1 MFIRGYKVILG
12 HICLVV
18 LAVFNYEWLED
29 NGRTTDSLLKK
40 VAKQVVSQ
48 LGDSLDTTIIYT
60 RKLST
65 SYNTSTGAVTTSD
78 TSYTIKVPV
87 EFIQSTEETGYQE
100 NVARIFITPDLIG
113 DSQPLLSDE
122 ITLTFS
128 GSTRV
133 AKITDVRTLR
143 GGQEYLFRVDV
154 IF

>member
-1 MFIRGYKVILG
+1 MAGQL
-12 HICLVV
+12 
-18 LAVFNYEWLED
+18 
-29 NGRTTDSLLKK
+29 DSLLKN
-40 VAKQVVSQ
+40 VAKQVVSH
-48 LGDSLDTTIIYT
+48 LGASLDTTIIYT

-87 EFIQSTEETGYQE
+87 EFIQSTEETGFQE
-100 NVARIFITPDLIG
+100 NVARIFISPDLIG

>member
-1 MFIRGYKVILG
+1 MAGQL
-12 HICLVV
+12 
-18 LAVFNYEWLED
+18 D
-29 NGRTTDSLLKK
+29 TLLKS

-100 NVARIFITPDLIG
+100 NVARIFVTPDLIG

>member
-1 MFIRGYKVILG
+1 MAGQL
-12 HICLVV
+12 
-18 LAVFNYEWLED
+18 
-29 NGRTTDSLLKK
+29 DSLLKN

-143 GGQEYLFRVDV
+143 GGQEYLFRVDG

>member
-1 MFIRGYKVILG
+1 MAGQLDT
-12 HICLVV
+12 
-18 LAVFNYEWLED
+18 A
-29 NGRTTDSLLKK
+29 LKNI
-40 VAKQVVSQ
+40 AKQVVSQ
-48 LGDSLDTTIIYT
+48 LGDSLDTTIVYT
-60 RKLST
+60 RQASA
-65 SYNTSTGAVTTSD
+65 SYNTSKGAVTTSD

>member
-1 MFIRGYKVILG
+1 MAGQLDSILK
-12 HICLVV
+12 
-18 LAVFNYEWLED
+18 N
-29 NGRTTDSLLKK
+29 

-87 EFIQSTEETGYQE
+87 EFIQSREETGFQE
-100 NVARIFITPDLIG
+100 NIARIFITPDLIG

>member
-1 MFIRGYKVILG
+1 MAGQL
-12 HICLVV
+12 
-18 LAVFNYEWLED
+18 
-29 NGRTTDSLLKK
+29 DSLLKN

-48 LGDSLDTTIIYT
+48 LGDSLDTTIVYT
-60 RKLST
+60 RQASA

-87 EFIQSTEETGYQE
+87 EFIQSTEETGFQE

>member
-1 MFIRGYKVILG
+1 MAGQLDT
-12 HICLVV
+12 
-18 LAVFNYEWLED
+18 A
-29 NGRTTDSLLKK
+29 LKQI
-40 VAKQVVSQ
+40 AKQVVSQ

-87 EFIQSTEETGYQE
+87 EFIQSSEETGFQE
-100 NVARIFITPDLIG
+100 NIARVYITPDLIG

-143 GGQEYLFRVDV
+143 GGQEYLFRIDV

>member
-1 MFIRGYKVILG
+1 MAGQL
-12 HICLVV
+12 
-18 LAVFNYEWLED
+18 
-29 NGRTTDSLLKK
+29 DSLLKN

-60 RKLST
+60 RQASA
-65 SYNTSTGAVTTSD
+65 SYNTSTGVVTTSD

-87 EFIQSTEETGYQE
+87 EFIQSSEESGYQE

-133 AKITDVRTLR
+133 AKITNVRTLR

>member
-1 MFIRGYKVILG
+1 MAGQLDT
-12 HICLVV
+12 
-18 LAVFNYEWLED
+18 A
-29 NGRTTDSLLKK
+29 LKQI
-40 VAKQVVSQ
+40 AKQVVSQ

-60 RKLST
+60 RKASA

-78 TSYTIKVPV
+78 TSYSIQVPV
-87 EFIQSTEETGYQE
+87 EFIQSSEETGFQE
-100 NVARIFITPDLIG
+100 NIARIYITPDLIG

-133 AKITDVRTLR
+133 SKITDVRTLR

>member
-1 MFIRGYKVILG
+1 MAGQLDSILK
-12 HICLVV
+12 
-18 LAVFNYEWLED
+18 N
-29 NGRTTDSLLKK
+29 

-60 RKLST
+60 SKLST

-87 EFIQSTEETGYQE
+87 EFIQSREETGFQE
-100 NVARIFITPDLIG
+100 NIARIFITPDLIG

-133 AKITDVRTLR
+133 AKITNIRTLR

>member
-1 MFIRGYKVILG
+1 MAGQLD
-12 HICLVV
+12 
-18 LAVFNYEWLED
+18 A
-29 NGRTTDSLLKK
+29 LLKN

-48 LGDSLDTTIIYT
+48 LGDSLDTTIVYT
-60 RKLST
+60 RQASA

-78 TSYTIKVPV
+78 TSYSIEVPV
-87 EFIQSTEETGYQE
+87 EFVQSTEESGYQE
-100 NVARIFITPDLIG
+100 NIARIFITPDLIG

>member
-1 MFIRGYKVILG
+1 MAGQLDSILK
-12 HICLVV
+12 
-18 LAVFNYEWLED
+18 N
-29 NGRTTDSLLKK
+29 

-60 RKLST
+60 RKSST

-87 EFIQSTEETGYQE
+87 EFIQSSEETGFQE
-100 NVARIFITPDLIG
+100 NIARVFITPDLIG

-143 GGQEYLFRVDV
+143 GGQEYLFRIDV

>member
-1 MFIRGYKVILG
+1 MAGQLDT
-12 HICLVV
+12 
-18 LAVFNYEWLED
+18 A
-29 NGRTTDSLLKK
+29 LKQI
-40 VAKQVVSQ
+40 AKQVVSQ
-48 LGDSLDTTIIYT
+48 LGDSLATTIIYT
-60 RKLST
+60 RKSST

-87 EFIQSTEETGYQE
+87 EFIQSSEETGFQE
-100 NVARIFITPDLIG
+100 NIARVFITPDLIG

-122 ITLTFS
+122 VTLTFS

-143 GGQEYLFRVDV
+143 GGQEYLFRIDV

>member
-1 MFIRGYKVILG
+1 MAGQL
-12 HICLVV
+12 
-18 LAVFNYEWLED
+18 
-29 NGRTTDSLLKK
+29 DSAFKQI
-40 VAKQVVSQ
+40 AKQVVSQ
-48 LGDSLDTTIIYT
+48 LGDSLDTTIVYT

-65 SYNTSTGAVTTSD
+65 NYNTSTGAVTTSD

-87 EFIQSTEETGYQE
+87 EFIQSTEEAGYQE
-100 NVARIFITPDLIG
+100 NIARIYITPDLIG

-143 GGQEYLFRVDV
+143 GGQEYLFRVEV

>member
-1 MFIRGYKVILG
+1 MAGQL
-12 HICLVV
+12 
-18 LAVFNYEWLED
+18 
-29 NGRTTDSLLKK
+29 DSALKQI
-40 VAKQVVSQ
+40 AKQVVSQ

-60 RKLST
+60 RKSST

-87 EFIQSTEETGYQE
+87 EFIQSSEETGFQE
-100 NVARIFITPDLIG
+100 NIARVFITPDLIG

-143 GGQEYLFRVDV
+143 GGQEYLFRIDV

>member
-1 MFIRGYKVILG
+1 MAGQLDT
-12 HICLVV
+12 
-18 LAVFNYEWLED
+18 A
-29 NGRTTDSLLKK
+29 LKQI
-40 VAKQVVSQ
+40 AKQVVSQ

-60 RKLST
+60 RKSST
-65 SYNTSTGAVTTSD
+65 SDNTSTGAVTTSD

-87 EFIQSTEETGYQE
+87 EFIQSSEETGFQE
-100 NVARIFITPDLIG
+100 NIARVFVTPDLIG
-113 DSQPLLSDE
+113 DNQPLLSDE

-143 GGQEYLFRVDV
+143 GGQEYLFRIDV

>member
-1 MFIRGYKVILG
+1 MAGQL
-12 HICLVV
+12 
-18 LAVFNYEWLED
+18 
-29 NGRTTDSLLKK
+29 DSLLKN

-60 RKLST
+60 RQASA

-87 EFIQSTEETGYQE
+87 EFIQSSEESGYQE
-100 NVARIFITPDLIG
+100 NVARIYITPDLIG

-133 AKITDVRTLR
+133 AKITNVRTLR
-143 GGQEYLFRVDV
+143 GGQEYLFRIDV

>member
-1 MFIRGYKVILG
+1 MAGQL
-12 HICLVV
+12 
-18 LAVFNYEWLED
+18 
-29 NGRTTDSLLKK
+29 DSLLKN

-65 SYNTSTGAVTTSD
+65 SYSTSTGAVTTSD

-122 ITLTFS
+122 VTLTFS

>member
-1 MFIRGYKVILG
+1 MAGQLDT
-12 HICLVV
+12 
-18 LAVFNYEWLED
+18 A
-29 NGRTTDSLLKK
+29 LKNI
-40 VAKQVVSQ
+40 AKQVVSQ
-48 LGDSLDTTIIYT
+48 LGASLATTIIYT
-60 RKLST
+60 RKSSA

-87 EFIQSTEETGYQE
+87 EFIQSTEESGYQE
-100 NVARIFITPDLIG
+100 NIARIFITPDLIG

>member
-1 MFIRGYKVILG
+1 MAGQLDT
-12 HICLVV
+12 
-18 LAVFNYEWLED
+18 A
-29 NGRTTDSLLKK
+29 LKQI
-40 VAKQVVSQ
+40 AKQVVSQ
-48 LGDSLDTTIIYT
+48 LGDSLDTTITYT
-60 RKLST
+60 RKLSA

-87 EFIQSTEETGYQE
+87 EFVQSTEESGFQE
-100 NVARIFITPDLIG
+100 NTARIYITPDLIG

>member
-1 MFIRGYKVILG
+1 MAGQLDSILK
-12 HICLVV
+12 
-18 LAVFNYEWLED
+18 N
-29 NGRTTDSLLKK
+29 

-100 NVARIFITPDLIG
+100 NVARSFITPDLIG

-122 ITLTFS
+122 VTLTFS

>member
-1 MFIRGYKVILG
+1 MAGQLDT
-12 HICLVV
+12 
-18 LAVFNYEWLED
+18 A
-29 NGRTTDSLLKK
+29 LKQI
-40 VAKQVVSQ
+40 AKQVVSQ

-60 RKLST
+60 RKSST

-87 EFIQSTEETGYQE
+87 EFIQSSEETGFQE
-100 NVARIFITPDLIG
+100 NIARVFITPDLIG

-122 ITLTFS
+122 ITLTYS

-143 GGQEYLFRVDV
+143 GGQEYLFRIDV

>member
-1 MFIRGYKVILG
+1 MAGQL
-12 HICLVV
+12 
-18 LAVFNYEWLED
+18 
-29 NGRTTDSLLKK
+29 DSLLKN

-48 LGDSLDTTIIYT
+48 LGDSLDTTIVYT
-60 RKLST
+60 RKLSA
-65 SYNTSTGAVTTSD
+65 SYNTSTGSVTTSD

-133 AKITDVRTLR
+133 AKITDVRSLR

>member
-1 MFIRGYKVILG
+1 MAGQLDT
-12 HICLVV
+12 
-18 LAVFNYEWLED
+18 A
-29 NGRTTDSLLKK
+29 LKNI
-40 VAKQVVSQ
+40 AKQVVSQ

-60 RKLST
+60 RKSST

-87 EFIQSTEETGYQE
+87 EFIQSSEETGFQE
-100 NVARIFITPDLIG
+100 NIARVYITPDLIG

-143 GGQEYLFRVDV
+143 GGQEYLFRIDV

>member
-1 MFIRGYKVILG
+1 MAGQLDT
-12 HICLVV
+12 
-18 LAVFNYEWLED
+18 A
-29 NGRTTDSLLKK
+29 LKQI
-40 VAKQVVSQ
+40 AKQVVSQ

-60 RKLST
+60 RKSST

-87 EFIQSTEETGYQE
+87 EFIQSSEETGFQE
-100 NVARIFITPDLIG
+100 NIARVFITPDLIG

-122 ITLTFS
+122 VTLTFS

-143 GGQEYLFRVDV
+143 GDQEYLFRIDV

>member
-1 MFIRGYKVILG
+1 MAGQLDT
-12 HICLVV
+12 
-18 LAVFNYEWLED
+18 A
-29 NGRTTDSLLKK
+29 LKQI
-40 VAKQVVSQ
+40 AKQVVSQ

-60 RKLST
+60 RKSST

-87 EFIQSTEETGYQE
+87 EFIQSSEETGFQE
-100 NVARIFITPDLIG
+100 NIARVYITPDLIG

-128 GSTRV
+128 GSSRGC
-133 AKITDVRTLR
+133 KITNILTQK